1 MKQTMYMTIYT
12 HVPKNMKNK
21 LSIEIQNISYED

>member
-12 HVPKNMKNK
+12 HVPKNMKEK
-21 LSIEIQNISYED
+21 LSFEIQSISYEE